1 MEVLVV
7 ESPIV
12 QKWESMFTKMC
23 EMHEIALEENKK
35 LKEKLWLSAQ
45 DVADLTP
52 YKAATILARKHEIGF
67 KPDGKNVIFFRPDV
81 MEWIG
86 RDYNPP
92 RALKVVQ
99 RHYK

>member
-12 QKWESMFTKMC
+12 QKWETMFNKVC
-23 EMHEIALEENKK
+23 ELHEEAVVENKK
-35 LKEKLWLSAQ
+35 LKEKLWLSAHE
-45 DVADLTP
+45 VADMTP
-52 YKAATILARKHEIGF
+52 YTKATILLRKHEIGF
-67 KPDGKNVIFFRPDV
+67 KQDGKNTIFYKPDV
-81 MEWIG
+81 LEWIG

-99 RHYK
+99 KHYK

>member
-12 QKWESMFTKMC
+12 TKWENMFTRMC
-23 EMHEIALEENKK
+23 EMHESALEENKK
-35 LKEKLWLSAQ
+35 LKEKQWLSAQ
-45 DVADLTP
+45 EVADLTP
-52 YKAATILARKHEIGF
+52 YKPATILARKSEIGF
-67 KPDGKNVIFFRPDV
+67 KQDGKNVIFYKPDV
-81 MEWIG
+81 MAWVA

-99 RHYK
+99 RHIK